1 MDGQC
6 NWKDIVL
13 EAEVCLENQARGEGM
28 LYLGQASGPW
38 KLRYNNHT
46 KAFRNRSQ
54 RAHCELANHVWDLKD
69 REKKHLGY
77 SGGWCLRK
85 PPTARSQE
93 DANYAQGKKLR

>member
-1 MDGQC
+1 MGSLDSKIASHNRKVLADPRSNTVGCNCINKVTCPMDGQC
-6 NWKDIVL
+6 NWKDIVY

-54 RAHCELANHVWDLKD
+54 RAHCELANHV
-69 REKKHLGY
+69 
-77 SGGWCLRK
+77 
-85 PPTARSQE
+85 
-93 DANYAQGKKLR
+93 

>member
-6 NWKDIVL
+6 NWKDIVY

-69 REKKHLGY
+69 REKNIQDILEDGV
-77 SGGWCLRK
+77 SGNPL
-85 PPTARSQE
+85 Q
-93 DANYAQGKKLR
+93 QGLKKMQTMHKGKN